1 MRFNRHFGAEAF
13 SALLVLEIVLLIFS
27 VCSLL
32 PLWAREKPWQKGIE
46 IQQYYKP
53 QSFQSRV
60 IDMIDKESA
69 FFNGPYRHRDI
80 WMKMK

>member
-32 PLWAREKPWQKGIE
+32 PLWARDKLWQRRIE

-60 IDMIDKESA
+60 IDTIDKESA
-69 FFNGPYRHRDI
+69 FFNGPYRQGY
-80 WMKMK
+80 MKMK